1 MIRKKLENLPI
12 ARTLVKWSK
21 KAILPWT
28 GGLRLYD
35 FLDIYIKGL
44 SQGILSYRASSIA
57 YSFFMAIFP
66 FLLLVLNLIPYIH
79 IEGFQDKF
87 LGFMQNLLPAQTS
100 DFFYPIIEDIAT
112 NPRKGL
118 LSVSFIL
125 SIVLAS
131 NGVNTIFKAFSDS
144 VYVCSNRT
152 FIAKYSM
159 SIFVSFA
166 LAIFMLI
173 AIGSIIFGEILIAKL
188 QMESLIYYD
197 FFWINLLQIVVFVLM
212 IYAVIATLY
221 YFGLKKI
228 DRPRFFSLG
237 SFVTTL
243 LFLVTTYVFGVY
255 INNFANYNELY
266 GSIGAL
272 LIMMLYIWINSN
284 LLLIGFELNL
294 ALMTLKKSKQ
304 ETMIIKNKKN

>member
-1 MIRKKLENLPI
+1 MMRKKLENLPI
-12 ARTLVKWSK
+12 ARILVKWSK
-21 KAILPWT
+21 KAVLPWT

-35 FLDIYIKGL
+35 FLNIYIKGL
-44 SQGILSYRASSIA
+44 SEGILSYRASSIA

-66 FLLLVLNLIPYIH
+66 FLLLVLNLIPYINVS
-79 IEGFQDKF
+79 EFQNRF
-87 LGFMQNLLPAQTS
+87 LDFTQNLLPAQTC
-100 DFFYPIIEDIAT
+100 DFFYPIIEDIAM

-125 SIVLAS
+125 SIILAS

-144 VYVCSNRT
+144 VYVCENRT
-152 FIAKYSM
+152 FLAKYSM
-159 SIFVSFA
+159 SIFVSF
-166 LAIFMLI
+166 LIAIFMLI
-173 AIGSIIFGEILIAKL
+173 AIGAIIFGEIFIARL
-188 QMESLIYYD
+188 QKESLIYYD
-197 FFWINLLQIVVFVLM
+197 FFWINLLQFVVFVLM
-212 IYAVIATLY
+212 IYAIIAILY

-237 SFVTTL
+237 SFVTTV

-294 ALMTLKKSKQ
+294 ALATLKKSKQ
-304 ETMIIKNKKN
+304 KTMIL